1 MSQGLSTTAIVL
13 GALGMT
19 VSTLLL
25 ALTGGPA
32 VYIGIMVAGSIV
44 FGSGV
49 IAAAIAGRRG

>member
-25 ALTGGPA
+25 ALIGGKA
-32 VYIGIMVAGSIV
+32 VYIGIMIAGSIV

-49 IAAAIAGRRG
+49 IADAIAGRRG